1 MFFRLNLRRTDLM
14 HQYEPLSLSI
24 IKYTYTNIAS
34 HYPMAATADAMHRQQ
49 GRQETSTNNTINRRQ
64 EDSPCYPGASDSVKP
79 FSDKIST
86 NGN

>member
-1 MFFRLNLRRTDLM
+1 
-14 HQYEPLSLSI
+14 
-24 IKYTYTNIAS
+24 
-34 HYPMAATADAMHRQQ
+34 MAATADAVHRQQ

-64 EDSPCYPGASDSVKP
+64 EDSPCYPGASGSVKP